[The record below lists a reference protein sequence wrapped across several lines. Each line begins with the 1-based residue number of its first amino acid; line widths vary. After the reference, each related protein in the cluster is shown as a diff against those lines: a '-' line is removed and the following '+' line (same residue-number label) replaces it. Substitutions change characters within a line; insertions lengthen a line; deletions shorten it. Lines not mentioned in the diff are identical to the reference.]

1 VSALQ
6 ADAATLGLVSAADV
20 NGAAVAEG
28 PPEPGMVQCKAPGCG
43 QWFRKQSGRHIYCKQ
58 EGCTYRR
65 GNVEQELVEPEGAAA
80 EVLRRLQDPEGGGE
94 VSQELIGSR
103 IRSVGEAQRAGDRA
117 ATYGALIDAAVVF
130 VRWADRV
137 QDESV
142 PVKMAPQPGASPT
155 RARERQGQPVGLVH
169 AALASHNRTVKLAQ
183 RRVDSLWAMLAA
195 RERYEQALR
204 GVEQTAGSA
213 DSVGA
218 EELCQAARAAY
229 TRTEAALQAVEAA
242 WAERLEVL
250 RELESAG
257 ASVGAPVGGA
267 HERGRRAG

>member
-1 VSALQ
+1 
-6 ADAATLGLVSAADV
+6 
-20 NGAAVAEG
+20 
-28 PPEPGMVQCKAPGCG
+28 
-43 QWFRKQSGRHIYCKQ
+43 
-58 EGCTYRR
+58 
-65 GNVEQELVEPEGAAA
+65 
-80 EVLRRLQDPEGGGE
+80 
-94 VSQELIGSR
+94 
-103 IRSVGEAQRAGDRA
+103 
-117 ATYGALIDAAVVF
+117 VVF